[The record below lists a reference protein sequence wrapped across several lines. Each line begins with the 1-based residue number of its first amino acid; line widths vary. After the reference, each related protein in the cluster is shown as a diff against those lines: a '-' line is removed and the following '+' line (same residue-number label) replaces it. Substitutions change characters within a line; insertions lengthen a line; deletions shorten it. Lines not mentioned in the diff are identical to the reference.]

1 MSDTI
6 RRIAI
11 TGASGYIGSQLIK
24 RLQDDDSIDRIL
36 AFDIRPM
43 KFNLSSKVIFLKQD
57 ITCPMAEALNQ
68 SKIQAVAHLAFI
80 LSPGRNRATI
90 QKVNL
95 IGTANVLEACA
106 QTNVKHL
113 LYLSSTTVYGAH
125 PDNPLLLTEEAK
137 LRPVKGFQ
145 YGEDKTRSEAL
156 LNEFTLQHIKPSIT
170 ILRAP
175 PVMGVNANNF
185 VSRAFSK
192 RFLVGFNGYDPV
204 MQFLHEDDLTEI
216 MRICLAKRTCSGI
229 YNVTGD
235 GIIRWSEVAEIFG
248 RKIINLPVPVLYSL
262 TKITWNLRMQ
272 SDSPSCGLDF
282 IRYRWTTI
290 ASKIKEKMGF
300 QFRYS
305 SREACEAFA
314 RRNENP
320 RQIIKPHA

>member
-1 MSDTI
+1 MSDAI

-24 RLQDDDSIDRIL
+24 RLQDDDGIDRIL

-43 KFNLSSKVIFLKQD
+43 KFNPSSKVIFLKQG

-68 SKIQAVAHLAFI
+68 NKIQAVVHLAFI
-80 LSPGRNRATI
+80 LGPGRNRDAI

-95 IGTANVLEACA
+95 RGTSNVLESCA

-125 PDNPLLLTEEAK
+125 PDNPPLLTEESQ

-145 YGEDKTRSEAL
+145 YGEDKARSEAL
-156 LNEFTLQHIKPSIT
+156 LNEFTLQHLEPSIT

-175 PVMGVNANNF
+175 PVMGINADNF

-192 RFLVGFNGYDPV
+192 RFLVGLDGYDPI
-204 MQFLHEDDLTEI
+204 MQFLHEDDLTETI
-216 MRICLAKRTCSGI
+216 RICLANRTCSGI

-235 GIIRWSEVAEIFG
+235 GIIRWSEVAEILG
-248 RKIINLPVPVLYSL
+248 RKIITMPVPVLYSL
-262 TKITWNLRMQ
+262 TNITWNLRMQ

-282 IRYRWTTI
+282 IRYPWTTI
-290 ASKIKEKMGF
+290 ANKIKEKMDV

-305 SREACEAFA
+305 SKEACEAFA
-314 RRNENP
+314 RRDENLE
-320 RQIIKPHA
+320 QISKFHA